1 MADSESAD
9 VHLPLAPLA
18 TTDCDEELFLLQIQV
33 ADLQSQLDIIQ
44 ARIAT
49 LTEQLDVKPMTLS
62 APSDEK
68 AFSVW
73 KEAGLHDGI
82 LLEDGL
88 QQLHTWIWTQ
98 PNAHELT
105 RDGWIHFVYTIFGE
119 SLDKLV
125 GVAH

>member
-1 MADSESAD
+1 MADDSI
-9 VHLPLAPLA
+9 V
-18 TTDCDEELFLLQIQV
+18 CDEELFLLQIQV
-33 ADLQSQLDIIQ
+33 ADLQSQLDVIQ
-44 ARIAT
+44 ARITT
-49 LTEQLDVKPMTLS
+49 LTKQLEIKPATLS

-68 AFSVW
+68 AFEVW
-73 KEAGLHDGI
+73 KEAGLQDGM

-88 QQLHTWIWTQ
+88 QQLQAWIWTQ

-119 SLDKLV
+119 SFDKLV